1 MTRSVNCFA
10 RPALL
15 AAVLFAAVTGA
26 ASSAA
31 AQTATVTA
39 KDVWVREAPAGRP
52 TTAVFLV
59 LTNSGTTARHVV
71 SGATAVADTLELHE
85 MKRDGNMMQMSPVS
99 RITIPAG
106 GDVTLRPGGLHLML
120 FGLRKPLVAG
130 DTIRVSLTLDDG
142 TKLEVPAEVR
152 RMMGRMP

>member
-1 MTRSVNCFA
+1 MNAIARSLSRCTGLA
-10 RPALL
+10 ALLL
-15 AAVLFAAVTGA
+15 AAVATAPRTA
-26 ASSAA
+26 M
-31 AQTATVTA
+31 AQAATVTA

-59 LTNSGTTARHVV
+59 LTNSGTAARHVV
-71 SGATAVADTLELHE
+71 SGATAAADTLELHE

-142 TKLEVPAEVR
+142 TTLEVPAEVR
-152 RMMGRMP
+152 AMMGRMP

>member
-1 MTRSVNCFA
+1 MIRFASNGA

-15 AAVLFAAVTGA
+15 AAVLLTALTGA
-26 ASSAA
+26 AGSAA

-59 LTNSGTTARHVV
+59 LTNSGATARHVV
-71 SGATAVADTLELHE
+71 SGATAAADTLELHE
-85 MKRDGNMMQMSPVS
+85 MKRDGNMMQMSPVA

-120 FGLRKPLVAG
+120 FGLRRPLVAG

-142 TKLEVPAEVR
+142 TKLDVPAAVR
-152 RMMGRMP
+152 AMTGRMP

>member
-1 MTRSVNCFA
+1 MTRSANCFA

-15 AAVLFAAVTGA
+15 AAVPLTALAGA

-99 RITIPAG
+99 RITVPAG

-152 RMMGRMP
+152 AMMGRMP

>member
-15 AAVLFAAVTGA
+15 AAALFAAVTGA
-26 ASSAA
+26 ARSAA
-31 AQTATVTA
+31 AQAATVTA

-71 SGATAVADTLELHE
+71 SGATAAADTLELHE

-99 RITIPAG
+99 RITVPAG

-152 RMMGRMP
+152 AMMGRMP

>member
-1 MTRSVNCFA
+1 MIRFASNGA

-15 AAVLFAAVTGA
+15 AAVLFTVLAGA

-99 RITIPAG
+99 RITVPAG

-152 RMMGRMP
+152 AMMGRMP

>member
-1 MTRSVNCFA
+1 MNAIARSLSRCSG
-10 RPALL
+10 L
-15 AAVLFAAVTGA
+15 AALLFAAA
-26 ASSAA
+26 ATAPRTA
-31 AQTATVTA
+31 MAQAATVTA

-59 LTNSGTTARHVV
+59 LTNNGPAARHVV
-71 SGATAVADTLELHE
+71 SGATAAADTLELHE

-152 RMMGRMP
+152 AMMGRMP

>member
-1 MTRSVNCFA
+1 MIRSTQIV
-10 RPALL
+10 RPAFL
-15 AAVLFAAVTGA
+15 AAVIFATLTGA
-26 ASSAA
+26 ARTTA
-31 AQTATVTA
+31 AQAATVTA

-59 LTNSGTTARHVV
+59 LTNSGNTARHVV

-99 RITIPAG
+99 RITVPAG

-152 RMMGRMP
+152 AMMGRMP